1 MFVFAECAAV
11 LDLVCMGD
19 GILILRRL
27 YKQLQSGLGV
37 RPHQLISIH
46 RPNRIDAVR
55 ACRYL

>member
-27 YKQLQSGLGV
+27 YKQLQSG
-37 RPHQLISIH
+37 SI
-46 RPNRIDAVR
+46 RIGGASTP
-55 ACRYL
+55 AN